1 MSPSSCMNSTADSRL
16 VSSTSPTA
24 SSGRPA
30 LASPSR
36 RTAAMATLEETADDD
51 PRRSTAL
58 PDLRHSPAASLVTLG
73 RFS

>member
-1 MSPSSCMNSTADSRL
+1 MLPVSCMNPTAPARL
-16 VSSTSPTA
+16 VSSTSATA
-24 SSGRPA
+24 STGRPA

-36 RTAAMATLEETADDD
+36 RAVATTVLVVMAEDD
-51 PRRSTAL
+51 PRSRTAL